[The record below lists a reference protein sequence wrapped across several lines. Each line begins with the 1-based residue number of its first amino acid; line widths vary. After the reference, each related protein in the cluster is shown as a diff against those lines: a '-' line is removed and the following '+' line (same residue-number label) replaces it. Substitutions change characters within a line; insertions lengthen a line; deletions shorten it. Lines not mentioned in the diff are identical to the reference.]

1 MRTCVRNIR
10 SARAYSAR
18 HGSYFLL
25 GTRLD
30 VHHTGYIPQQRARRG
45 VLCGASE
52 EDYGSDWS
60 YYDDSFESG
69 QGPRSIV
76 GRHATNHHPK
86 PKAYATY
93 GAMYGSFS
101 WFVLLQTLGIM
112 MLPLRNVSTMGLL
125 LFLFPAMVSRIGMSA
140 AKVWSLKP
148 PSDKVAKASVLVKA
162 HEQDTP
168 GVLPSSIG
176 SSVQDRS
183 QWD

>member
-1 MRTCVRNIR
+1 MFAGLRNIR
-10 SARAYSAR
+10 SARADSAR

-45 VLCGASE
+45 VLCGASK

-76 GRHATNHHPK
+76 GRHAANHHTK

-93 GAMYGSFS
+93 GAMYGFVFVVCVAANFGNHDAAAQKRFNHGNFTFS
-101 WFVLLQTLGIM
+101 
-112 MLPLRNVSTMGLL
+112 
-125 LFLFPAMVSRIGMSA
+125 VSRNGFKDRNERCQGVEFEASKRQSGESIIPGQTPRTRNTRASA
-140 AKVWSLKP
+140 V
-148 PSDKVAKASVLVKA
+148 V
-162 HEQDTP
+162 
-168 GVLPSSIG
+168 
-176 SSVQDRS
+176 DR
-183 QWD
+183 Q